1 MDILAT
7 IESKLPRL
15 SKGQKRIAQYIL
27 DEFEKA
33 AFMTAAVLG
42 KTVQVS
48 ESTVVRFASEL
59 GCSGYPQLQ
68 KILQEAVLHR
78 LSHVQRIDTEH
89 LRLQEENVLS
99 MTLSADAERLHKTM
113 ETIDN
118 TAFLGAV
125 DAIANARRV
134 YVLAAGSSAA
144 LAGFFAYYL
153 RCIFEDVRLI
163 TSASTGVVM
172 QELVRMTPRDVLV
185 SISFPRYCRSV
196 LKAQEFAHLLGA
208 DTVALTDTENA
219 PLAKHTR
226 YLLTAKSDIVSFV
239 ESLTAPMSVINAL
252 IAALAGK
259 RHDQLRVMMDKLED
273 VWDTYDIYEKFDE

>member
-33 AFMTAAVLG
+33 AFMTAATLG

-48 ESTVVRFASEL
+48 ESTVVRFATEL

-78 LSHVQRIDTEH
+78 LSDVQRIDTEH
-89 LRLQEENVLS
+89 MRLQEKNVLS
-99 MTLSADAERLHKTM
+99 MTLSNDAERLRKTL

-125 DAIANARRV
+125 EAIANARRI

-144 LAGFFAYYL
+144 LAIFLAYYL
-153 RCIFEDVRLI
+153 RCIFEDVHLI
-163 TSASTGVVM
+163 TSASTGIVM

-196 LKAQEFAHLLGA
+196 LKAQEFAQSLGA
-208 DTVALTDTENA
+208 DTIALTDTENA
-219 PLAKHTR
+219 PHAKYTQ

-239 ESLTAPMSVINAL
+239 ESLTSPMSVINAL

-259 RHDQLRVMMDKLED
+259 RHDQLRQMMDKLED

>member
-59 GCSGYPQLQ
+59 GCNGYPQLQ

-78 LSHVQRIDTEH
+78 LNNVQRIETEH
-89 LRLQEENVLS
+89 VRLQEQNVLS
-99 MTLSADAERLHKTM
+99 VTLSGDAERLRKTM
-113 ETIDN
+113 EGIDN
-118 TAFLGAV
+118 SAFRGAV
-125 DAIANARRV
+125 DAIANARRI
-134 YVLAAGSSAA
+134 YVLAAGSSSA
-144 LAGFFAYYL
+144 LASFFAYYL

-163 TSASTGVVM
+163 TSASTAAIM
-172 QELVRMTPRDVLV
+172 EELVHLTPRDVLI
-185 SISFPRYCRSV
+185 SISFPRYCRGV
-196 LKAQEFAHLLGA
+196 LTAQEYANSLGA
-208 DTVALTDTENA
+208 DTVALTDSENA
-219 PLAKHTR
+219 PLAMFTQH
-226 YLLTAKSDIVSFV
+226 LLAAKSDIISFV

-252 IAALAGK
+252 IAALAAK
-259 RHDQLRVMMDKLED
+259 RNEQLRQTMEKLED
-273 VWDTYDIYEKFDE
+273 VWDTYDIYEKFDK